1 MWSNVKRLNLY
12 VLCELLWLKLHLSWI
27 ALKGKEVLDNLGF
40 QVVKRLQNLSSDFH
54 LLLLH
59 SVVMT
64 EYSVCHLQDIHST
77 ITLTYNLP
85 VWVSYVIFA
94 VTVIVAGFILALVS
108 TSRHVTFLIK
118 TISVQFNNFIA
129 EQ

>member
-27 ALKGKEVLDNLGF
+27 ALKGKEVLDSLVF

-108 TSRHVTFLIK
+108 TSRHVK
-118 TISVQFNNFIA
+118 G
-129 EQ
+129 